1 MPNRLN
7 FQQILVLSNKVLMP
21 LIGHIFIQRIFD
33 KYMLFETT
41 TEPPFVCRIS
51 YIGTTVPDLRVT
63 LFMSNVIKKKEKK
76 NVRTREMQTKIK
88 RQFNQVR
95 LKAVKITL
103 LHTQRAMV
111 LMSLCDICTPYIVS
125 AHNVLCIVDPQMT
138 ACHQMSH
145 QTLYVPDEIL

>member
-1 MPNRLN
+1 
-7 FQQILVLSNKVLMP
+7 
-21 LIGHIFIQRIFD
+21 
-33 KYMLFETT
+33 
-41 TEPPFVCRIS
+41 
-51 YIGTTVPDLRVT
+51 
-63 LFMSNVIKKKEKK
+63 
-76 NVRTREMQTKIK
+76 MQTKIK

-145 QTLYVPDEIL
+145 QTYTYQTKFYEQN